1 MMKKAGVS
9 VVLLVLVLLLPGSA
23 GAGRAD
29 GAKIDPALQAAL
41 DAAAPDAQVTAIV
54 TLVQQTDLAPAPRL
68 KPQRPAVGSRRTTAP
83 GRRAKPGAA
92 ARVAHPA
99 PSRRFSVDGRA
110 ILAAE
115 RALGDG

>member
-9 VVLLVLVLLLPGSA
+9 AVLLVLVLLLPGSA

-54 TLVQQTDLAPAPRL
+54 TLVQQTDLAPAPGLSRKDRQLVVVERL
-68 KPQRPAVGSRRTTAP
+68 RQAAERSQAP
-83 GRRAKPGAA
+83 L
-92 ARVAHPA
+92 RVAHPA